1 MPPSHR
7 PPLSGPNST
16 PVVPRPRVPLPAPSR
31 PSLGYMPPVNPNF
44 YQYQSQARVSQNT
57 LTDIRTKPVKRPSPS
72 PTVSPGQAIN
82 PTTIPHYPPPNHGQ
96 SPQLSFPPYPQS
108 FWSTPPPGEGHQ
120 QPPHSAGLTGARRQQ
135 GELPGT
141 TTQAAGLSETSTQ
154 PVGFRGPSLQST
166 GFSEYESTEGHYRG
180 WSQ

>member
-1 MPPSHR
+1 
-7 PPLSGPNST
+7 
-16 PVVPRPRVPLPAPSR
+16 
-31 PSLGYMPPVNPNF
+31 MPPVNPNF

-72 PTVSPGQAIN
+72 PTVSPGQATN
-82 PTTIPHYPPPNHGQ
+82 LTTIPHYPPPNHGQ

-141 TTQAAGLSETSTQ
+141 TTQAVGLSETSTQ
-154 PVGFRGPSLQST
+154 PVGLRESSMQATGSL
-166 GFSEYESTEGHYRG
+166 EYDHIGGQYQV
-180 WSQ
+180 WQQ